1 VTTTAERQETPAVQA
16 PAPNRRTVNQT
27 ICAVSY
33 LDEDIAAFVADELD
47 SPCRGGAP
55 AATED
60 PVAALRHAVLAR
72 RLHFLRDVACL
83 LIFAVTAGAVITQ
96 LAERFGLARAVPIF
110 VLALV
115 AYLSRRRLSRWS
127 VQKWRKSWG
136 RRRVRAIAWLAGLA
150 LGVAIVLILLLRSPL
165 LWECAGTVLLGV
177 AAGWTVMV
185 GTALH
190 ALRRAAAVVAED
202 APDPRS
208 LAPRLGRRREQHAE
222 SLQSA
227 NVVVYGESRTTNPF
241 VGNGLSY
248 ESKKIT
254 VDVGQH
260 LPDCDAEPVEVLS
273 LHEWLQSR
281 FLGETVADGG
291 QLTAGHRLYADGR
304 RVPWSSSLMAAGRPV
319 SRMGWD
325 DLAEEIRHPERADDR
340 RVYFYLQEICRGGE
354 LGVSIF
360 VRPLLQGNELS
371 IEFSP
376 LLIAPLFPD
385 VEELVNALPRRFR
398 DQVGRAVRASTSHAP
413 AMVLGSP
420 LLCALRVIAWAARL
434 SERGRWRLAARFGWR
449 YDAGADISVREFL
462 SWEDHKNFDHFVV
475 QDVIRIQNYLS
486 SLLVTTIAG
495 YLRAH
500 GIDTN
505 QLSTEARITNIQH
518 WTVGSVRAN
527 TVGFGSNHTFG
538 GGKGDEK

>member
-1 VTTTAERQETPAVQA
+1 
-16 PAPNRRTVNQT
+16 
-27 ICAVSY
+27 
-33 LDEDIAAFVADELD
+33 
-47 SPCRGGAP
+47 
-55 AATED
+55 
-60 PVAALRHAVLAR
+60 
-72 RLHFLRDVACL
+72 
-83 LIFAVTAGAVITQ
+83 
-96 LAERFGLARAVPIF
+96 
-110 VLALV
+110 
-115 AYLSRRRLSRWS
+115 
-127 VQKWRKSWG
+127 
-136 RRRVRAIAWLAGLA
+136 
-150 LGVAIVLILLLRSPL
+150 
-165 LWECAGTVLLGV
+165 
-177 AAGWTVMV
+177 
-185 GTALH
+185 
-190 ALRRAAAVVAED
+190 
-202 APDPRS
+202 
-208 LAPRLGRRREQHAE
+208 
-222 SLQSA
+222 
-227 NVVVYGESRTTNPF
+227 
-241 VGNGLSY
+241 
-248 ESKKIT
+248 
-254 VDVGQH
+254 
-260 LPDCDAEPVEVLS
+260 VLS

-281 FLGETVADGG
+281 FLGETVVDGG

-398 DQVGRAVRASTSHAP
+398 DQVGRAVRTSTSHAP

-486 SLLVTTIAG
+486 SLLVTAIAG

-505 QLSTEARITNIQH
+505 QLSTEVRITNIQH